1 MARKLQ
7 GGHVAAGQWGGQR
20 GDEAR
25 SDTGA
30 CVGLGPW
37 GQSSEF
43 QSESG
48 NLEFIYRLTS
58 TRFSVISKFIR
69 VVFCS
74 LSIY

>member
-1 MARKLQ
+1 MEAQ

-30 CVGLGPW
+30 CVGLGAL
-37 GQSSEF
+37 GSEL

-69 VVFCS
+69 AVFCY
-74 LSIY
+74 LSIH